1 MVKCDYIWAG
11 ATMRKFA
18 LGGLFLGMIMGSGLD
33 GVNAAYVIRLKNGNE
48 YVTVR
53 YWQDGRQVLFD
64 TYGGVFGID
73 RGFVAKIEKTDKPV
87 RLARVGERDPSDEA
101 QSDSAKPNKE
111 LVEAKPATEPKL
123 EKTRDINDPVVT
135 EYNKLKERAKVVDS
149 LLTSEITDLLKEI
162 SAFKNKLAKDSK
174 LFIEYGQEFNGAH
187 EIGATVESALQAR
200 TQ

>member
-11 ATMRKFA
+11 ATMRKIA
-18 LGGLFLGMIMGSGLD
+18 LGGVFLGMIMGSGLD
-33 GVNAAYVIRLKNGNE
+33 MVNAAYVIRLKNGNE

-149 LLTSEITDLLKEI
+149 LLTSEISDLLKEI
-162 SAFKNKLAKDSK
+162 TAFKNKLAKDSK
-174 LFIEYGQEFNGAH
+174 LFIEYGREFNEAH
-187 EIGATVESALQAR
+187 EVGDTVESALRSR

>member
-1 MVKCDYIWAG
+1 
-11 ATMRKFA
+11 MRKIA
-18 LGGLFLGMIMGSGLD
+18 LGGVFLGMIMGSGLD
-33 GVNAAYVIRLKNGNE
+33 MVNAAYVIRLKNGNE

-149 LLTSEITDLLKEI
+149 LLTSEILDLLKEI
-162 SAFKNKLAKDSK
+162 TAFKNKLSKDGK